1 MARAR
6 TRIARWLATAALLC
20 WACDGYS
27 QGNSIDWEIT
37 AAPGR
42 EMRVGVYSSIRPDCT
57 AGPLPA
63 IRLAVAPEHG
73 TITERRAMLKAT
85 KATNVKQCLAVE
97 VPGFRRVLSR
107 QPRSQERRS
116 FRIGSELC
124 RRPQT
129 AAAFSCQHF
138 EWTK

>member
-1 MARAR
+1 MAQSPKKILAGLVV
-6 TRIARWLATAALLC
+6 TLLLCVCATAV
-20 WACDGYS
+20 YS
-27 QGNSIDWEIT
+27 QGNSIDREIT

-73 TITERRAMLKAT
+73 TVTVRRAML

-97 VPGFRRVLSR
+97 VPAFVGVLSR

-124 RRPQT
+124 YRPQT

-138 EWTK
+138 ESSK